1 MKKFAVSIGSVI
13 LISLAGSAFAMPGS
27 AVLSGVIANTDAQLA
42 PLMADAG
49 TADIA
54 VPEPAGAALSTVKL
68 TDITGRYTTNGEV
81 ASSYP
86 EVYAQVPK
94 EENSL
99 IKRVFGFTAGDGS
112 ERKIEVML
120 TGGDWMQYALI
131 YFITNAGPDKVSAYF
146 IPQLSTPDRENGE
159 VPPAI
164 DPNDLQKLADFIV
177 NGFLNADGSVKADY
191 TSVVPQ

>member
-1 MKKFAVSIGSVI
+1 MLGMS
-13 LISLAGSAFAMPGS
+13 
-27 AVLSGVIANTDAQLA
+27 SGINSTNDIRFPIKGIIRYGALNKIFGHFCLVDIESYRECLGYFTAED
-42 PLMADAG
+42 MA
-49 TADIA
+49 
-54 VPEPAGAALSTVKL
+54 
-68 TDITGRYTTNGEV
+68 
-81 ASSYP
+81 
-86 EVYAQVPK
+86 AQVPK

-131 YFITNAGPDKVSAYF
+131 YFITNAGPDKDKVSAYF